1 MTNALHN
8 PALRLGVDARVEL
21 ISLIFRLAGH
31 PEYNTA
37 QVISYR
43 QDAEKQFGGFRDH
56 PCVQM
61 AKQLRNSQGISYD
74 ACMSLAICLT
84 AADDPQ
90 LRIALNPWPDCLDR
104 RWTVE
109 SATNFVALLGRFV
122 RDTGF
127 TNFISSHAN
136 LFRMT
141 DSRLKLLL
149 DSDAHLEW
157 FESFFGERPSATF
170 TVVPALLNG
179 GSCYGP
185 HFANTNG
192 QEFFCMLGVWKTD
205 EDGLPT
211 FDRRMLSMVVH
222 EFCPSYANGVID
234 QNRNEL
240 KAAGEKLFAG
250 RADQMRAQAYGSAET
265 MLRESLV
272 RACVL
277 RYTRQYD
284 GELAAC
290 LGTAEQIALSFGWM
304 GELSQLLGQYETQ
317 RHSYPTLATFSPRLV
332 SFFDDLAKNS
342 P

>member
-90 LRIALNPWPDCLDR
+90 LRIALDPWPDCLDR

-127 TNFISSHAN
+127 TNFN
-136 LFRMT
+136 LLACQPFP
-141 DSRLKLLL
+141 D
-149 DSDAHLEW
+149 
-157 FESFFGERPSATF
+157 
-170 TVVPALLNG
+170 
-179 GSCYGP
+179 
-185 HFANTNG
+185 
-192 QEFFCMLGVWKTD
+192 
-205 EDGLPT
+205 DGLAVKT
-211 FDRRMLSMVVH
+211 
-222 EFCPSYANGVID
+222 
-234 QNRNEL
+234 
-240 KAAGEKLFAG
+240 
-250 RADQMRAQAYGSAET
+250 SA
-265 MLRESLV
+265 R
-272 RACVL
+272 
-277 RYTRQYD
+277 
-284 GELAAC
+284 
-290 LGTAEQIALSFGWM
+290 
-304 GELSQLLGQYETQ
+304 
-317 RHSYPTLATFSPRLV
+317 
-332 SFFDDLAKNS
+332 
-342 P
+342 